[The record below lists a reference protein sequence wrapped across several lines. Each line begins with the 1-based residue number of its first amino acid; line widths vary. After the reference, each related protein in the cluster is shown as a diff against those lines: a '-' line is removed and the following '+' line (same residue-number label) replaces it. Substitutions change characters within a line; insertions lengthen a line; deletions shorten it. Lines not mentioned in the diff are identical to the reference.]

1 MIKYISE
8 TNERLI
14 LIVRLYVRFYTWL
27 NVAAGLKSSK
37 KIVMIFQSDI
47 TRDPHGDLNLFELEL
62 DRVVGWHG

>member
-1 MIKYISE
+1 MIQYISE
-8 TNERLI
+8 TNERGI
-14 LIVRLYVRFYTWL
+14 VIVRL

-62 DRVVGWHG
+62 DRVVG